1 MTSGVYVIQCNNKN
15 KYYVGKS
22 ENIENRINQHKSG
35 DGAKFI
41 KNNGGVYKQIDLLTH
56 NNTDDLGLREQQE
69 TLAQMLVHGFNNV
82 RGWEFTSSVDLT
94 YEECVSIKTLI
105 LGSGDFCRKCGS
117 SEHFIKD
124 CENKKEDWL
133 IELENCMEQPKK
145 KEENIFKS
153 IINNKKNIIT
163 DFELEFAK
171 TNRGKCK
178 ICETNIDKDE
188 LKIGI
193 KETNYKQQE
202 YIKWY
207 HIDCFKKHNNID
219 MNIVEDFY
227 NKNKGIIKK
236 KEVKDK
242 KVNNKD
248 MNYKKGDKIGIEYPK
263 DIMYGTIK
271 YVNKNKLIL
280 QAPYY
285 WYPKDKTVIGGEEY
299 TKCNGEHEIGLPPTP
314 HKIIEYN
321 HIEKSVVDNLENR
334 LSGKIVPPKGWGSVM
349 SKCIFCQQNGILP
362 FMDNCIKCNKEWK
375 EPTINIHLV
384 RDSNP
389 LPDDIRLLVAHT
401 WFLNTNNI
409 NYDKH
414 NYKSKNTCFR
424 CGREGHYA
432 DSCYAKTDVNG
443 DSIDDESSE
452 EEVWICSYC
461 DKEFYTEKG
470 ALFHEYKYCKR
481 NPKRYY

>member
-1 MTSGVYVIQCNNKN
+1 MTNGVYVIQCNNKN

-22 ENIENRINQHKSG
+22 DNIENRINQHKSG
-35 DGAKFI
+35 IGGAKFI
-41 KNNGGVYKQIDLLTH
+41 KNNGGVYKQLDLITP
-56 NNTDDLGLREQQE
+56 NNTEDLGLREQQE

-82 RGWEFTSSVDLT
+82 RGWEFTSSTDLT

-124 CENKKEDWL
+124 CKNKKEDWL
-133 IELENCMEQPKK
+133 IELESCMEKPKK

-153 IINNKKNIIT
+153 IINNKKNTIT

-178 ICETNIDKDE
+178 ICESNIDKDE

-193 KETNYKQQE
+193 KETKYKQQE

-207 HIDCFKKHNNID
+207 HIDCCKKHNNID

-227 NKNKGIIKK
+227 NKNKGIITK

-242 KVNNKD
+242 KVNDKD
-248 MNYKKGDKIGIEYPK
+248 MNYKKGNKIGLETSK
-263 DIMYGTIK
+263 DIYYGTIK

-280 QAPYY
+280 QAPFY
-285 WYPKDKTVIGGEEY
+285 WYPKDKTRIDNKEYEEY
-299 TKCNGEHEIGLPPTP
+299 KHEVELGLPLVEY
-314 HKIIEYN
+314 KIIEYN
-321 HIEKSVVDNLENR
+321 HIEKSVV
-334 LSGKIVPPKGWGSVM
+334 
-349 SKCIFCQQNGILP
+349 
-362 FMDNCIKCNKEWK
+362 NKK
-375 EPTINIHLV
+375 QY
-384 RDSNP
+384 
-389 LPDDIRLLVAHT
+389 
-401 WFLNTNNI
+401 TNA
-409 NYDKH
+409 
-414 NYKSKNTCFR
+414 CFR

-432 DSCYAKTDVNG
+432 DTCYAKKDVNG
-443 DSIDDESSE
+443 DYIDEDSSE
-452 EEVWICSYC
+452 EEVWSCSYC
-461 DKEFYTEKG
+461 DKEFDTEKG
-470 ALFHEYKYCKR
+470 VLFHEYKYCKR